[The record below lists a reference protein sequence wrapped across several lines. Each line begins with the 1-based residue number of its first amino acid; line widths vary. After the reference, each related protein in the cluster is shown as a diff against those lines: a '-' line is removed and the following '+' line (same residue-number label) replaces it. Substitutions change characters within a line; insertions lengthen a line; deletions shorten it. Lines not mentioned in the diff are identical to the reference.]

1 MFCVAKIYKKVR
13 TANKKRKKFTKNNEC
28 NNAYCPKIVPDFN
41 TSADGEI
48 ERK

>member
-13 TANKKRKKFTKNNEC
+13 TANKIRKNFTKNNEC
-28 NNAYCPKIVPDFN
+28 IITYCPKIVSEFN
-41 TSADGEI
+41 TSWRGEI